1 MDTPPQPS
9 VRAEIIEKM
18 STLATGAFG
27 LVAALA
33 WNDAI
38 QSLFTL
44 LFGQASGIAAKFVYA
59 GIITA
64 TVVLVTMRLSRL
76 ANQVKEKQ
84 LHVHSPH

>member
-9 VRAEIIEKM
+9 VHAEIVEKM
-18 STLATGAFG
+18 SALATGAFG

-44 LFGQASGIAAKFVYA
+44 VFGQASGIAAKFVYA
-59 GIITA
+59 AIITA
-64 TVVLVTMRLSRL
+64 TVVVVTMRLSRL
-76 ANQVKEKQ
+76 ANRIKKSETT
-84 LHVHSPH
+84 